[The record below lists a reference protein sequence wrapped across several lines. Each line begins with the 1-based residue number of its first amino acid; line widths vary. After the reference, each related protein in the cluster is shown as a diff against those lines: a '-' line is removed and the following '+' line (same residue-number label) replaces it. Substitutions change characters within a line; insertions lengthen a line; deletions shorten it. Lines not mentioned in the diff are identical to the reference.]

1 MNEKQDFT
9 TGSIPKK
16 MIGFMLPVLGALI
29 LQAMYGAVDLMIVGR
44 FGTTEGISGVTTG
57 SSIMNLVT
65 FTVSSLTTGVT
76 VIMGQYLGEK
86 RPERLGGLVGGATCF
101 FFIISLVLTAVL
113 LIFARPI
120 AILMQAPESALD
132 LTVTYIRIC
141 GAGYVFIVF
150 YNFISS
156 IFRGLG
162 DSRMPLLFVA
172 IACVVNI
179 IGDLVLVAGFHMNV
193 AGAAIATVLAQ
204 AVSVVLSIVIIFR
217 KNLGFTLQK
226 ADFRLSGEVTHF
238 LVVGAPLALA
248 V

>member
-101 FFIISLVLTAVL
+101 FFIRKAG
-113 LIFARPI
+113 
-120 AILMQAPESALD
+120 ESK
-132 LTVTYIRIC
+132 Y
-141 GAGYVFIVF
+141 
-150 YNFISS
+150 
-156 IFRGLG
+156 
-162 DSRMPLLFVA
+162 
-172 IACVVNI
+172 
-179 IGDLVLVAGFHMNV
+179 H
-193 AGAAIATVLAQ
+193 
-204 AVSVVLSIVIIFR
+204 
-217 KNLGFTLQK
+217 
-226 ADFRLSGEVTHF
+226 
-238 LVVGAPLALA
+238 
-248 V
+248 

>member
-86 RPERLGGLVGGATCF
+86 RPERLGRAGRR
-101 FFIISLVLTAVL
+101 SNVL
-113 LIFARPI
+113 LFYHFTGSDGCI
-120 AILMQAPESALD
+120 ADFCKAD
-132 LTVTYIRIC
+132 RNTD
-141 GAGYVFIVF
+141 AGTG
-150 YNFISS
+150 ISS
-156 IFRGLG
+156 
-162 DSRMPLLFVA
+162 
-172 IACVVNI
+172 
-179 IGDLVLVAGFHMNV
+179 
-193 AGAAIATVLAQ
+193 
-204 AVSVVLSIVIIFR
+204 
-217 KNLGFTLQK
+217 
-226 ADFRLSGEVTHF
+226 
-238 LVVGAPLALA
+238 
-248 V
+248 